1 MTEATM
7 SKTIELRIQRQD
19 SENSAPYWDE
29 FSVAWS
35 ENMNVIACLMEIQ
48 LNPVNKAGKKVDP
61 IVWES
66 NCLEE
71 VCGACSMVINGKPRQ
86 ACTALTDR
94 LTQPISIKP
103 LSKFKVVRDLVVDRS
118 PMFAAL
124 SKVKAWMPLDGTY
137 DLGPGPKIS
146 SEQAERIYTFARCM
160 TCGCCMEACPQ
171 YNADSDFIGPAP
183 LGQANLFSQHGSGAL
198 NKSERLQTVMGKG
211 GVADCGKSQ
220 NCSKACPKDIPL
232 TEAIAELSMET
243 TKQMVKD
250 LLAKGTPR
258 NFGGPA

>member
-1 MTEATM
+1 
-7 SKTIELRIQRQD
+7 
-19 SENSAPYWDE
+19 
-29 FSVAWS
+29 
-35 ENMNVIACLMEIQ
+35 MEIQ
-48 LNPVNKAGKKVDP
+48 LNPVDKAGKKVNP
-61 IVWES
+61 VVWES

-86 ACTALTDR
+86 ACTALVDR
-94 LTQPISIKP
+94 LSQPISVQP

-118 PMFAAL
+118 PMFQAL
-124 SKVKAWMPLDGTY
+124 AKVKAWMPIDGTY
-137 DLGPGPKIS
+137 DMGPGPKIS
-146 SEQAERIYTFARCM
+146 AEQAERIYTFARCM

-183 LGQANLFSQHGSGAL
+183 LGQANLFNQHGSGAL
-198 NKSERLQTVMGKG
+198 NKAERLQTVMGKG
-211 GVADCGKSQ
+211 GVADCGKAQ

-258 NFGGPA
+258 TFGGPA